1 MKKLFSLPTLYVI
14 IWALYY
20 TQGTILPQ
28 GSIWSRMIVVVFLL
42 ISIYYVLYSFIK
54 FRINPYLKV
63 LAVLLLMFSV
73 YGMVLFLRGGSFDY
87 LKMIYLSLLPTYSF
101 YVWTKKNR
109 IDAGWIK
116 VMFFIMVGV
125 VVLQYISEMS
135 RIEENYKETESATIN
150 IAYEVLALLPL
161 LFFWKKRPLIQYIML
176 AVILAVVLSTVKRGA
191 IIIGAI
197 CTLYIVLVSIRNS
210 SRRIK
215 WYVWLIVLIF
225 FVIGT
230 RYVLDFYANSEYA
243 QMRMENTLEGDSS
256 GRDMIFTRAWN
267 IFLDSNILTI
277 LFGHG
282 ANATI
287 AKMGIAAHNDWLELL
302 VNQGIL
308 GAAVYLFYWLAFYK
322 TFRRDRNPETKPVL
336 GTLFMIYFAATLFSM
351 SYNAMTLPANLAL
364 GYCLAEQQLVQLD
377 GN

>member
-215 WYVWLIVLIF
+215 WYVWLIVVIF

-287 AKMGIAAHNDWLELL
+287 AKMGIAAHNDWLEL
-302 VNQGIL
+302 
-308 GAAVYLFYWLAFYK
+308 
-322 TFRRDRNPETKPVL
+322 
-336 GTLFMIYFAATLFSM
+336 
-351 SYNAMTLPANLAL
+351 
-364 GYCLAEQQLVQLD
+364 
-377 GN
+377 